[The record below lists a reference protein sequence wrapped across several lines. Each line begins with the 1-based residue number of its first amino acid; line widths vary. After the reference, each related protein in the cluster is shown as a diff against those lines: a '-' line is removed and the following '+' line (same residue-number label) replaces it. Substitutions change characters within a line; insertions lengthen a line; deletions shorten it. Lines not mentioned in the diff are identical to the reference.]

1 MLHLREVAPWS
12 DKREAS
18 RLRGADEGESWH
30 AGAWNHHGTG
40 DRQGGDLR
48 NKRIPVADLRREWLQ
63 NAEFKAEYDALADEF
78 TLALRQVGD
87 GKDDA
92 RHNPGT
98 HVQENE
104 MPHEFGS
111 THQSR

>member
-1 MLHLREVAPWS
+1 MSAGSGE
-12 DKREAS
+12 REAS
-18 RLRGADEGESWH
+18 WVLGIVQSALQPVLALD
-30 AGAWNHHGTG
+30 HHGI
-40 DRQGGDLR
+40 RVSQGGEMS
-48 NKRIPVADLRREWLQ
+48 NERILVADLGHEWLQ
-63 NAEFKAEYDALADEF
+63 DAEFKAEYDALVDEF
-78 TLALRQVGD
+78 ALAMRQVGD